1 MSSESK
7 LKFGRDV
14 ISVEDA
20 RTRLYPHAAKMAIEY
35 VPLTQAFG
43 RRLAVDVYADHP
55 VPHFRR
61 SGVDG
66 YAVRT
71 ADIRHAAPESPVS
84 LEVIERIPSGT
95 MPKLT
100 VGAGQAARIMTGAPV
115 PDGADCVVMLEMTD
129 SLQDAGAGAVGG
141 ADAAGSGAGTNV
153 SIKKNLPTGSNITP
167 IAGEITAGELLLP
180 RGSLLG
186 PGEAAILATF
196 GYSEVPVS
204 RKPNVAIFSTGSE
217 LLNVA
222 DALAPGRI
230 RNSNSY
236 MLAAQVEAAG
246 GVPHIWPALP
256 DDANQ
261 VQEALKRALTAA
273 DLVITSGGVS
283 VGDYDVLVEVFGQW
297 DGRLLFNKVA
307 MRPGTPTSAAL
318 WQDKL
323 LLALSGNPGAS
334 YVGFELFAKP
344 LLKAMLGCA
353 EPCAQTVSA
362 YLDADY
368 GKASA
373 YPRYVRGTMRIREG
387 QLWVKPAG
395 IDKSSVMVSIKD
407 ADCLIRLPAG
417 GQGFQRGELV
427 KIDLVHS

>member
-1 MSSESK
+1 VSSESK

-14 ISVEDA
+14 ISVEEA
-20 RTRLYPHAAKMAIEY
+20 RAKLYPHAAKMAFEY
-35 VPLTQAFG
+35 VALTEAFG
-43 RRLAVDVYADHP
+43 RRLGIDVYADHP

-66 YAVRT
+66 YAVRS
-71 ADIRHAAPESPVS
+71 AAIGQAAPECPIVM
-84 LEVIERIPSGT
+84 EVIERIPSGT

-100 VGAGQAARIMTGAPV
+100 VEAGQAARIMTGAPV

-129 SLQDAGAGAVGG
+129 YLQDAGLGPG
-141 ADAAGSGAGTNV
+141 AGSDARSYV
-153 SIKKNLPTGSNITP
+153 SIKKSLPAGSNITP
-167 IAGEITAGELLLP
+167 IAGEIADGELLLS
-180 RGSLLG
+180 RGSLIG

-196 GYSEVPVS
+196 GHGEVPVS

-217 LLNVA
+217 LLNVT
-222 DALAPGRI
+222 DALSPGRI

-246 GVPHIWPALP
+246 GVPHIWPVLP
-256 DDANQ
+256 DDAGQ
-261 VQEALKRALTAA
+261 VQAALKQTLAAA

-283 VGDYDVLVEVFGQW
+283 VGDYDVLVEVFGRW

-344 LLKAMLGCA
+344 LLRAMLGIA
-353 EPCAQTVSA
+353 EPCAQTAFA

-368 GKASA
+368 SKASA
-373 YPRYVRGTMRIREG
+373 YPRYVRGTVRMDEG
-387 QLWVKPAG
+387 KLWVKPAG
-395 IDKSSVMVSIKD
+395 IDKSSIMVSIKD

-427 KIDLVHS
+427 KIDLIHS